1 LRRVADERGS
11 KIRLGDE
18 GHEIVATLA
27 ANILKTESPAARS
40 ERD

>member
-1 LRRVADERGS
+1 VKDSA
-11 KIRLGDE
+11 GDE

-27 ANILKTESPAARS
+27 VNILKTESPAARS